1 MKSCLNPYRLIENNK
16 NIILSIFFIGFL
28 FIGLGIFKD
37 YGVHWD
43 EYTNQNLGMR
53 SVEYFTNLK
62 FNDFSHSGDRDL
74 IRGAVFE
81 SFLFFIEK
89 RILKLTDSRDII
101 FMRHLS
107 VFLVFY
113 AGVFFFYLL
122 CKSFFKSWKIGL
134 LGCLFLVLHPRIFS
148 HAFYNSIDILF
159 LSLYT
164 LSMYSLVKYLE
175 NKSLL
180 RAGIHAIICSI
191 LIGIRQIGFIA
202 PLCAFLFI
210 VLDLSRVRKDKE
222 KIKKAVKSALFYLLL
237 LVAFT
242 VLFSPVLWGDPV
254 KGFFHMFKSA
264 QYRTRLPSGWEHNF
278 VWLGKSWYYNFKW
291 ILLTTPLLYSFYFGM
306 GLIVSTIE
314 LFKKSIRPYYK
325 RNVLLIIFLFFMP
338 ILLPLILKIGLFD
351 EWRHHY
357 FIYPCFVVF
366 SLIGL
371 SSLFEYIKLKF
382 QGRSYK
388 IINSAFILIIVF
400 SLIDTI
406 QFMIKYHPHQHIYA
420 NILAGKDMRRAKVN
434 FALDYWGLSY
444 RKALEYILKNDK
456 SAIIKIYVAN
466 LPGKNNAGILPL
478 NDRNRLV
485 YVENPDEAKYFL
497 SNYRMHKENYPYK
510 DEYYSL
516 KIGEIKYMVVY
527 KLTGK
532 ERPWE

>member
-1 MKSCLNPYRLIENNK
+1 MKICLNPHGLIENNK
-16 NIILSIFFIGFL
+16 NIILSIFFIGFF
-28 FIGLGIFKD
+28 FIGLIIFKD

-53 SVEYFTNLK
+53 SAEYFTNLK

-89 RILKLTDSRDII
+89 KALRLTDTRDII

-122 CKSFFKSWKIGL
+122 CKSFFKSWKMGL
-134 LGCLFLVLHPRIFS
+134 LGGLFLVLHPRIFS
-148 HAFYNSIDILF
+148 HAFYNSIDISF

-175 NKSLL
+175 NKTFL
-180 RAGIHAIICSI
+180 RASIHAIICSI
-191 LIGIRQIGFIA
+191 LVGIRQIGVIV
-202 PLCAFLFI
+202 PLCTFLFI
-210 VLDLSRVRKDKE
+210 VLYLLRVRKDRE
-222 KIKKAVKSALFYLLL
+222 KIKKVIKSVLLYLLL
-237 LVAFT
+237 LAAFT
-242 VLFSPVLWGDPV
+242 ILFSPVLWGDPI

-264 QYRTRLPSGWEHNF
+264 QYRTKLPSEWDNNF
-278 VWLGKSWYYNFKW
+278 IWLEKSWYYNFKW
-291 ILLTTPLLYSFYFGM
+291 IFLTTPLLYSFYFGV
-306 GLIVSTIE
+306 GLIASTIA
-314 LFKKSIRPYYK
+314 LFKKSIQPYYK
-325 RNVLLIIFLFFMP
+325 RNVLLVIFLFFIP
-338 ILLPLILKIGLFD
+338 VLLPIILKIGLFD

-357 FIYPCFVVF
+357 FIYPCFVML

-371 SSLFEYIKLKF
+371 SFLSEYIKLKF
-382 QGRSYK
+382 QGQSRK
-388 IINSAFILIIVF
+388 IINLNFILITVF
-400 SLIDTI
+400 SLTSTV
-406 QFMIKYHPHQHIYA
+406 QFMIRYHPHQYIYA
-420 NILAGKDMRRAKVN
+420 NILAGKDMKRAKVN

-456 SAIIKIYVAN
+456 SGIIKVYVAN

-478 NDRNRLV
+478 NDRNRLI
-485 YVENPDEAKYFL
+485 YVENPDEAEYFL
-497 SNYRMHKENYPYK
+497 SNYRMYKGEYPYK

-516 KIGEIKYMVVY
+516 KIGETRYMVVY
-527 KLTGK
+527 KLSDK
-532 ERPWE
+532 ERP

>member
-1 MKSCLNPYRLIENNK
+1 MKPYLNSHRLIENNK

-53 SVEYFTNLK
+53 SAEYFTNLK

-81 SFLFFIEK
+81 SFLFFVEK
-89 RILKLTDSRDII
+89 RILKLTDPRDII

-122 CKSFFKSWKIGL
+122 CKYFFKNWKIGL

-148 HAFYNSIDILF
+148 HSFYNSTDIPF
-159 LSLYT
+159 LSIYIFGT
-164 LSMYSLVKYLE
+164 YSLIRYLE
-175 NKSLL
+175 SWTFLK
-180 RAGIHAIICSI
+180 AIIHAVVCGI
-191 LIGIRQIGFIA
+191 LIGIRPVGFVV
-202 PLCAFLFI
+202 PLCTFLFI
-210 VLDLSRVRKDKE
+210 VVVLLRPRKDKE
-222 KIKKAVKSALFYLLL
+222 KVKKIIKSALLYLFL
-237 LVAFT
+237 LVIFT
-242 VLFSPVLWGDPV
+242 ILFSPVLWGNPI
-254 KGFFHMFKSA
+254 KGFFHMFKST
-264 QYRTRLPSGWEHNF
+264 QYRTKPPNEWDYKF
-278 VWLGKSWYYNFKW
+278 IWLGKSWYYNFKW
-291 ILLTTPLLYSFYFGM
+291 ILLTTPLLYSFYFSI

-325 RNVLLIIFLFFMP
+325 RNVLLIIFLFFIP
-338 ILLPLILKIGLFD
+338 ILFPIILKIGLFD

-357 FIYPCFVVF
+357 FIYPCFVIF
-366 SLIGL
+366 LLIGL
-371 SSLFEYIKLKF
+371 SFSFEYIKLKF
-382 QGRSYK
+382 KGQSCK
-388 IINSAFILIIVF
+388 IINLAFILITAF
-400 SLIDTI
+400 SLIGTI
-406 QFMIKYHPHQHIYA
+406 QFMIRYHPYQHIYA

-456 SAIIKIYVAN
+456 SSIIKIYVAN
-466 LPGKNNAGILPL
+466 LPGKNNAGILSL

-497 SNYRMHKENYPYK
+497 SNYRMHKEEYPYK

-516 KIGEIKYMVVY
+516 KIGETKYMVVY
-527 KLTGK
+527 KLSDK
-532 ERPWE
+532 ERP

>member
-1 MKSCLNPYRLIENNK
+1 MKICLY
-16 NIILSIFFIGFL
+16 IFFIGFL
-28 FIGLGIFKD
+28 FIGFGIFRD

-53 SVEYFTNLK
+53 SAEYYTNLK

-81 SFLFFIEK
+81 SFLFFVEK

-148 HAFYNSIDILF
+148 HAFYNSIDISF

-164 LSMYSLVKYLE
+164 LSIYSLVKYLE
-175 NKSLL
+175 NKTFL
-180 RAGIHAIICSI
+180 RAGIHAIICGI
-191 LIGIRQIGFIA
+191 LIGIRQIGFIV
-202 PLCAFLFI
+202 PLCASLFI
-210 VLDLSRVRKDKE
+210 VLDLLRDRKDGE
-222 KIKKAVKSALFYLLL
+222 KIKKAIKSALLYLFLL
-237 LVAFT
+237 AGFT
-242 VLFSPVLWGDPV
+242 ILFSPVLWGDPI
-254 KGFFHMFKSA
+254 KGFFHMFKST
-264 QYRTRLPSGWEHNF
+264 QYRTRLPSEWGNNF
-278 VWLGKSWYYNFKW
+278 IWLEKSWYYNFKW
-291 ILLTTPLLYSFYFGM
+291 ILLTTPLLYSFYFGV
-306 GLIVSTIE
+306 GLIASAIA
-314 LFKKSIRPYYK
+314 LFKKSIQPYYK
-325 RNVLLIIFLFFMP
+325 RNVLLIIFLFFIP
-338 ILLPLILKIGLFD
+338 VLLPIILKIGLFD

-357 FIYPCFVVF
+357 FIYPCFVMLL
-366 SLIGL
+366 LIGL
-371 SSLFEYIKLKF
+371 LFSSEYIKLKF
-382 QGRSYK
+382 QGQSRK
-388 IINSAFILIIVF
+388 IINSAFILITAF
-400 SLIDTI
+400 SLISAM

-420 NILAGKDMRRAKVN
+420 NILAGKDMSMAKVN

-478 NDRNRLV
+478 DDRNRLV
-485 YVENPDEAKYFL
+485 YVENPDEAGYFL
-497 SNYRMHKENYPYK
+497 SNYRMHKGGYSYK

-532 ERPWE
+532 ERPWK